1 MAGPLLVA
9 SPGGHLDEL
18 LLMVD
23 QLGVPQDDA
32 VWVSAETTQTRSVL
46 GGRCVVWLP
55 RIGSGE
61 RHKAMQAFPAAAR
74 LHRRLRPSLVVSTGA
89 LFAVPHLMAAS
100 GHRCPTWFIDSATR
114 VNGPSQTGRFAQRL
128 PRVRLMAQ
136 GEGWGDPRWESVPNV
151 LDAFVAEPRAAAGPV
166 VPAAVPVVPAVPSPQ
181 RVVVTVGTELWPF
194 PRAVEAVLRLGP
206 VAEVVWQTGST
217 VVRHAGRLLPQWLPA
232 EELHGAIAAADVVV
246 THAGVGSVLACLH
259 QGTVPVVLP
268 RRARHGE
275 HIDDHQLQFARL
287 LEQRGLAVVAD
298 PDDLTGEHLVRAA
311 SLRAR
316 RQEPSEPSDPLAH
329 PLHGPHDAG
338 R

>member
-23 QLGVPQDDA
+23 QLGVPQEGA

-46 GGRCVVWLP
+46 AGRRVVWLP

-61 RHKAMQAFPAAAR
+61 RRKAMQAFPAAAR

-100 GHRCPTWFIDSATR
+100 GHRCPTWFVDSATR
-114 VNGPSQTGRFAQRL
+114 VDGPSQTGRFAQRL
-128 PRVRLMAQ
+128 PHVRLMAQ
-136 GEGWGDPRWESVPNV
+136 GGGWGDPRWEGVPSV
-151 LDAFVAEPRAAAGPV
+151 LDAFVVEPRFAPGAVAAT
-166 VPAAVPVVPAVPSPQ
+166 VPTRRTAVPTPN

-194 PRAVEAVLRLGP
+194 PRAVESVLRLGLA
-206 VAEVVWQTGST
+206 AEVVWQTGST
-217 VVRHAGRLLPQWLPA
+217 VVHHAGRRLPQWLPA
-232 EELHGAIAAADVVV
+232 EELHDAFAAADVVI

-259 QGTVPVVLP
+259 HGTVPVVLP

-287 LEQRGLAVVAD
+287 LDERGLAVVAD
-298 PDDLTGEHLVRAA
+298 PDELTGEHLARAA
-311 SLRAR
+311 SLQASR
-316 RQEPSEPSDPLAH
+316 RDVPTPSDPLAH
-329 PLHGPHDAG
+329 PLDGSHDPG